1 MQIVTRVTSSD
12 SLQEP
17 QLPNWP
23 DWPWWSDWPSYM
35 IFVMNAVK
43 AVRVKFECKQIP
55 EEPEKYC
62 FWQFCRK
69 FTHFP
74 SVKFSWLK
82 MCACKK
88 IDKYQV
94 WIDIYCKLIWNCVVL
109 KLRIS
114 TRSQPIG
121 CSSSHHIAMHWW
133 IDSHCSQPQIRL
145 RTRSGCSLECYK
157 QTNCET
163 IFKSD

>member
-17 QLPNWP
+17 ELPNWP

-88 IDKYQV
+88 NDKYQV
-94 WIDIYCKLIWNCVVL
+94 
-109 KLRIS
+109 
-114 TRSQPIG
+114 
-121 CSSSHHIAMHWW
+121 CSSSFSSSPPSPSGEGPHHWRHVVGR
-133 IDSHCSQPQIRL
+133 RL
-145 RTRSGCSLECYK
+145 PPRHLRSRPWRWRWSSVSGAGTGIQQKRYNLARMPWNIK
-157 QTNCET
+157 VVL
-163 IFKSD
+163 